1 MEDNKMKRQ
10 NIYKVI
16 MLVILAV
23 TITFMVTT
31 ILMYNKFSKAYE
43 NNYSGLGNLIG
54 GTNTDE
60 KSTITEKSFLKTLE
74 GFKTMIEQKY
84 MGQIDE
90 EKMLEGAIKGYV
102 EGLGDPYTEYL
113 TKEEMQEFME
123 DTNAEYVGIGV
134 YLTYDKT
141 TNTILVV
148 GVMKGSP
155 ALEAGMQE
163 GDIIEKVN
171 DVTYTGEQMDEAIKI
186 MKGQEGTDVKVTIL
200 RGGKEI
206 DLNITRKK
214 ITVEHVSSQMIK
226 DNIAYI
232 QVDSFDSGVAKSFES
247 QITELKNG
255 GATGIII
262 DLRSNGGGIVDE
274 ATGIAELFLKKDET
288 ILITKGKE
296 TKEEL
301 RKCQKDPIIQDM
313 PVVVLVNGGT
323 ASASEILAGALKDKY
338 SNTTIVGKTT
348 YGKGVIQTLYNLS
361 DGSGLKIT
369 TEEYYTPNHNKINKE
384 GIKPDVEIDLTKDED
399 GYYETTIDKDA
410 QLLKAIEILK

>member
-123 DTNAEYVGIGV
+123 ETNAEYVGIGV

-171 DVTYTGEQMDEAIKI
+171 DVTYTGEQMDDAIKI

-200 RGGKEI
+200 RDGKEI
-206 DLNITRKK
+206 DLNIIRKK
-214 ITVEHVSSQMIK
+214 ITVEHVSSQMLQ

-301 RKCQKDPIIQDM
+301 RKCQKDPIIQDI

-384 GIKPDVEIDLTKDED
+384 GIKPDVEIGLTKDED
-399 GYYETTIDKDA
+399 GYYETTMDKDA
-410 QLLKAIEILK
+410 QILKAIEILK

>member
-10 NIYKVI
+10 NIYKII
-16 MLVILAV
+16 MLVILAIF
-23 TITFMVTT
+23 ITFMVTT
-31 ILMYNKFSKAYE
+31 ILMYNKFSQAYE
-43 NNYSGLGNLIG
+43 NSYSGLGNVIS

-60 KSTITEKSFLKTLE
+60 KSNTNNKALVKTLE
-74 GFKTMIEQKY
+74 SFKAMLEKEY

-90 EKMLEGAIKGYV
+90 EKMIEGAIKGYV

-171 DVTYTGEQMDEAIKI
+171 DVTYTGEQMDDAIKI

-200 RGGKEI
+200 RDGKEI
-206 DLNITRKK
+206 DLNIIRKK
-214 ITVEHVSSQMIK
+214 ITVEHVSSQMLQ

-301 RKCQKDPIIQDM
+301 RKCQKDPIIQDI

-338 SNTTIVGKTT
+338 SNITIVGKTT

-384 GIKPDVEIDLTKDED
+384 GIKPDVEIGLTKDED
-399 GYYETTIDKDA
+399 GYYETTMDKDA